1 MSPDEALRVVSPPP
15 VEIAVGA
22 GSERVIPFR
31 VKVGDVPGNAELR
44 FAVTDAAGNRTV
56 RSATLSVRPASP
68 LRESLSVG
76 SASASTVLKT
86 GRELYPYEAKGSASV
101 SALPLP
107 ALRGLIRYLDAYP
120 YTCAEQ
126 RISRAMPYALLMNR
140 PELLADAGRAPDAAR
155 KLARERMDEAV
166 QGIQSALNWR
176 GVSLWPGGEPDVLV
190 TAYAADFL
198 LTMRESGA
206 ALPGGLLAEVF
217 GALENALDR
226 VPDSLEAR
234 RAHA

>member
-1 MSPDEALRVVSPPP
+1 M
-15 VEIAVGA
+15 
-22 GSERVIPFR
+22 
-31 VKVGDVPGNAELR
+31 PGNAELR

-86 GRELYPYEAKGSASV
+86 GRELYPHEAKGSASV

-126 RISRAMPYALLMNR
+126 RISRPC
-140 PELLADAGRAPDAAR
+140 
-155 KLARERMDEAV
+155 
-166 QGIQSALNWR
+166 
-176 GVSLWPGGEPDVLV
+176 
-190 TAYAADFL
+190 
-198 LTMRESGA
+198 LTRCS
-206 ALPGGLLAEVF
+206 
-217 GALENALDR
+217 
-226 VPDSLEAR
+226 
-234 RAHA
+234 